1 MLIYARELNSHKK
14 EADILNCEEL
24 RATISRKRK
33 TYRSL
38 AKALGISEQALYNK
52 LNGESDFKASEI
64 KVLREELSL
73 TSEEINYIFFGVA

>member
-1 MLIYARELNSHKK
+1 M
-14 EADILNCEEL
+14 NCEEL

-38 AKALGISEQALYNK
+38 AKAFGISEQALYNK

>member
-1 MLIYARELNSHKK
+1 M
-14 EADILNCEEL
+14 NCEEL

-38 AKALGISEQALYNK
+38 AKALGISEQALYK